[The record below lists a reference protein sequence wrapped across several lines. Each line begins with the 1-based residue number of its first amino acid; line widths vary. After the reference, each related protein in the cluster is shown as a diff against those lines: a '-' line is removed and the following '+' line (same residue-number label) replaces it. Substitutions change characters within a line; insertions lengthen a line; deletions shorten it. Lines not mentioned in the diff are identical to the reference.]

1 MLGPYQGVPHQ
12 HSMTVVASD
21 GDLPF
26 AAPTTNDS
34 NAQKGEAVTAKLRT
48 LVAHRDVT
56 GSEPTLMLDVANVW
70 CPALAKSF

>member
-1 MLGPYQGVPHQ
+1 MLGRYQGVPDQ

-34 NAQKGEAVTAKLRT
+34 NAQEAVTAKLRT